1 LNSANQMAQDID
13 DAEKFGDLEQDLED
27 AVKYIAELEEQVN
40 KYKDEN
46 DSLKHSDAAIL
57 RIQLAE
63 AEDRLQI
70 ALRDAHQV

>member
-1 LNSANQMAQDID
+1 MAQDID